1 MQNCEKPEIFVLVVR
16 EVLVAQ
22 DIAMMMRNLRPD
34 AHIVIARSLVEAAE
48 TLPEGRV
55 IAAFVQET
63 VSAYTMS
70 ALAIRVAT
78 DRGRA
83 VLVDEENASTAQPG
97 DYAILAFPFM
107 EEHVLALLSVC
118 HQQQWD

>member
-55 IAAFVQET
+55 LAAFVQET
-63 VSAYTMS
+63 VSAYTLS

-78 DRGRA
+78 DGGRT
-83 VLVDEENASTAQPG
+83 VLVDAENALTAQTG
-97 DYAILAFPFM
+97 NYAILAFPFM
-107 EEHVLALLSVC
+107 EEHVVALLSAC
-118 HQQQWD
+118 HQQSRT